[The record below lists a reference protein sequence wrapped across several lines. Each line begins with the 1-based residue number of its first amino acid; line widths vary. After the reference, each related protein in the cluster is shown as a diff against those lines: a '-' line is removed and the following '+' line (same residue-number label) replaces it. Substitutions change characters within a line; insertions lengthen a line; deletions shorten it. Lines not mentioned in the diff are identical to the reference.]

1 MSKKLPD
8 SRGAIIQI
16 NQQWSDKR
24 LSPNQ
29 WPENKRTH
37 LQTEEEFFLCIL
49 CSRMRYF
56 AGQSPGLHLFVTFS
70 HTKGSS

>member
-16 NQQWSDKR
+16 NQRWSDKR

-37 LQTEEEFFLCIL
+37 LQTEEEFFFV
-49 CSRMRYF
+49 YF
-56 AGQSPGLHLFVTFS
+56 MFAHEIFRRTITRFTSFCDV
-70 HTKGSS
+70 